1 MKNTI
6 LQNIISN
13 FQTMEN
19 DHFIS
24 WFNENQ
30 KWMLEEEK
38 KQLICF
44 GYSQINYIDSEIGD
58 LIYKKVPEEIYKE
71 SFLAVL

>member
-13 FQTMEN
+13 FQTMGN

-30 KWMLEEEK
+30 KWMLEQEK
-38 KQLICF
+38 KQLVDF
-44 GYSQINYIDSEIGD
+44 GYSQINYIDAEIGD
-58 LIYKKVPEEIYKE
+58 LIYKKVPEEIYSQ
-71 SFLAVL
+71 SFYEGS

>member
-13 FQTMEN
+13 FQTMEK